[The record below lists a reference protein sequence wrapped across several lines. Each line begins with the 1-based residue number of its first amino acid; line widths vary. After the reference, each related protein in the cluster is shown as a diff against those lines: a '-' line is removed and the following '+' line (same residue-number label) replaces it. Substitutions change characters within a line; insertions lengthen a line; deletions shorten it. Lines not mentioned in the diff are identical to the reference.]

1 MRTKRTLEPQERR
14 IFHPELQE
22 CPHCE
27 APLHLCGYWRW
38 DKVVQTL
45 EGVIAAAS
53 RPSRCSNPA
62 CPAPQNRYVSA
73 AGAALALPESTYGL
87 DVVVRV
93 GWLRERRHLSMA
105 EIQADLQ
112 EHGVQITARH
122 VSNLWQDYLALL
134 ACAERLDRTRLDEA
148 VAQHG
153 GLLLTLDGLQ
163 PVGGDEQLWFVRE
176 LFTGLI
182 LHAAWLPVVD
192 ETTLQRFLAPVAA
205 LGYPVLAVLSDKEQG
220 LPEAVQATWL
230 GVRHQYCQ
238 VHYLGNVADPLY
250 QQDRHL
256 KTQMAKEVR
265 QQVRQTL
272 SELFSPCGVA
282 R

>member
-22 CPHCE
+22 CPLCGTT
-27 APLHLCGYWRW
+27 LHLCGYWRW

-53 RPSRCSNPA
+53 RPSRCTNPA

-73 AGAALALPESTYGL
+73 VGAALALPESTYGL

-93 GWLRERRHLSMA
+93 GWLREHCHRAMA
-105 EIQADLQ
+105 ESQADLQ
-112 EHGVQITARH
+112 EHGVQITVRH
-122 VSNLWQDYLALL
+122 VSNLWQDYLALV
-134 ACAERLDRTRLDEA
+134 ACAARLDRTRLDAA

-153 GLLLTLDGLQ
+153 GLLLALDGLQ
-163 PVGGDEQLWFVRE
+163 PEGGDEQLWFGRE
-176 LFTGLI
+176 LFTGLT

-192 ETTLQRFLAPVAA
+192 EPTLQRFLTPVAA
-205 LGYPVLAVLSDKEQG
+205 LSYPVLAVLSDKEQG
-220 LPEAVQATWL
+220 VPEAVQATWP

-238 VHYLGNVADPLY
+238 VHYLGNMVDPLY

-256 KTQMAKEVR
+256 KTQLAKEVR
-265 QQVRQTL
+265 QQVRPTL
-272 SELFSPCGVA
+272 SELFSPGGA
-282 R
+282 TH